1 MSEECDVI
9 YASAKPVESQVRD
22 LEDELGITAGA
33 ELELY
38 FLRFGGICR
47 GSVRFLELR
56 EIAECTK
63 LFRSVA
69 HLSGDYFVIE
79 HRMSSVLALV
89 DSTDKIWIYDQM
101 KHVLVPVDLDLFSYV
116 LFRLG
121 EFQEDLSLGDKVKS
135 WWEDHR
141 AIKSDIMRIVVNA
154 WTCGCDREVITG
166 KVMDYLEASAGYL
179 PCSPKR
185 FYDAYFFDF
194 WPEF

>member
-9 YASAKPVESQVRD
+9 YASDKPVESQVRD

-38 FLRFGGICR
+38 FLRFGGISR

-79 HRMSSVLALV
+79 HRTSSVLALV

-101 KHVLVPVDLDLFSYV
+101 KHVLVPADLDLFSYV

-121 EFQEDLSLGDKVKS
+121 EFQEDLSLGDKIKS

-154 WTCGCDREVITG
+154 WTLGCDREVITG

>member
-141 AIKSDIMRIVVNA
+141 VIKSDIMRIVVNA